1 MHDWQLRQLK
11 RILKCFACSDLR
23 IDRPATVFVVDIEDP
38 VQLIRLRAEAMLV
51 KSSWRKVE
59 KSSTWAW
66 EHWRPSRTRRSPS
79 SRCCRRRR
87 LWREHSTW
95 SQRMSN
101 RWRER
106 LPCPR
111 RSPPPRSGRR
121 TRLWVRL
128 VLYNMLAQA
137 IAAMGILGELGLL
150 NRYFICVWLILLELK
165 LWSADLDEL

>member
-1 MHDWQLRQLK
+1 MPDWQLRQLK
-11 RILKCFACSDLR
+11 RFLQCFACSDLG

-38 VQLIRLRAEAMLV
+38 VQLIRLRAEAIKDGQVLV

-79 SRCCRRRR
+79 SRCCRRQR
-87 LWREHSTW
+87 LRREHSTW

-111 RSPPPRSGRR
+111 QNPPPRSGRR

-128 VLYNMLAQA
+128 VLYNMLAA
-137 IAAMGILGELGLL
+137 KGILAGLGLL
-150 NRYFICVWLILLELK
+150 NTYFLCVFG
-165 LWSADLDEL
+165 

>member
-1 MHDWQLRQLK
+1 MPDWQLRQLM
-11 RILKCFACSDLR
+11 RFLKCFACSDLG

-95 SQRMSN
+95 SQIMSN
-101 RWRER
+101 LWRVR
-106 LPCPR
+106 MPCPR
-111 RSPPPRSGRR
+111 RNPPPRSGRR
-121 TRLWVRL
+121 SRLWVRL
-128 VLYNMLAQA
+128 VLHNMLT
-137 IAAMGILGELGLL
+137 IMGILGELGILVFVYMYLVDTPDTKTL
-150 NRYFICVWLILLELK
+150 NLNEL
-165 LWSADLDEL
+165 